1 MAQETVRIHPFIRRL
16 WKSDQPKLVDHFQRL
31 DEETRRLRFGGT
43 VSEGFVREYA
53 EQILSNDSVTFG
65 SFPDNELRGVAELR
79 GLLDSWPRS
88 AEVAL
93 LVEPEWQDVGIGE
106 ALLNRL
112 VAAAQN
118 RGIKTLHMLC
128 LRENM
133 SMRNLAIKHNA
144 NLEVDIGNVQA
155 TIVPPWPT
163 PLSMFEELLGDTR
176 NYLHT
181 FFHQPRKVSDIADAG
196 ASFAGSG
203 E

>member
-1 MAQETVRIHPFIRRL
+1 VAQETVRIQPFIRRL

-31 DEETRRLRFGGT
+31 DEKTRRLRFGGT

-53 EQILSNDSVTFG
+53 EQILSNAAVNFG

-93 LVEPEWQDVGIGE
+93 LVEPEWQDAGIGE

-128 LRENM
+128 LRENL
-133 SMRNLAIKHNA
+133 SMRNLAKKHHA
-144 NLEVDIGNVQA
+144 TLEVDIGNVEA
-155 TIVPPWPT
+155 TLAPPWPT
-163 PLSMFEELLGDTR
+163 PLSMFEEMFGDTR
-176 NYLHT
+176 SYLDT
-181 FFHQPRKVSDIADAG
+181 FFHQPK
-196 ASFAGSG
+196 
-203 E
+203 